1 MSDINIAAFAPLII
15 IALAFVIYCWI
26 DISRSEVRYLP
37 RWLWSLIVVVSV
49 PIGGIIYLVAG
60 REPGSSR

>member
-26 DISRSEVRYLP
+26 DISRCEVRYLP